1 MGLFHSPKCRL
12 LSMLCLTFFF
22 FLVEIIVGY
31 LTNSTALI
39 ADSFHMLSDVV
50 ALVIAYVS
58 VRVSNKT
65 NFIEFD
71 DLILFIII

>member
-1 MGLFHSPKCRL
+1 MGILNNAKCRL

-22 FLVEIIVGY
+22 FLVEICVGY
-31 LTNSTALI
+31 WTNSTALI

-58 VRVSNKT
+58 VRVRS
-65 NFIEFD
+65 IY
-71 DLILFIII
+71 ILLFVHY

>member
-1 MGLFHSPKCRL
+1 MSCLDRMDLFHNPKYRL
-12 LSMLCLTFFF
+12 LGMLCLTFIFF
-22 FLVEIIVGY
+22 FVEIIIGY

-58 VRVSNKT
+58 VRVCY
-65 NFIEFD
+65 FRIF
-71 DLILFIII
+71 LY